1 MNILHLSTNDIG
13 GAGKA
18 AYRLHQ
24 NLLALGLNSE
34 MMVMTR
40 KTRNSDVISFC
51 GEWSFSK
58 IRSNVGKYLLKLR
71 TDPKYYFQNHSISS
85 FKKNTDLYSKLPFKP
100 DIIVAHWISNFVTIE
115 NLYQLSLCTGA
126 PVVWYLM
133 DMAPLT
139 GGCHYAW
146 DCKGYMNQCGK
157 CPALYSDQQYDLSH
171 KNWQKKRDFAQ
182 KMHLIIVSAT
192 GWLTKQAKK
201 ATVFNGKRIEQIMLG
216 VDAEIFKPVPRDVAR
231 KKLKLPLEQKIV
243 FFGAQSQEKRKGM
256 SYLVEALRSLNKQLS
271 TDKERILFVTAGN
284 ISDIESFLINNFQHK
299 HLGFLDGD
307 KMLATVYQA
316 SDVFVCPSIEDSG
329 PMMINESI
337 MCGTPV
343 VSFEMG
349 VALDLVHTGKTGYRA
364 ELQNTVDLAKG
375 IKYVLDLRSN
385 EASNMSKQ
393 CRSIG
398 TQLCHHQ
405 AQAEAFKKLF
415 ESLLNDKQ
423 GKPGLTC
430 D

>member
-1 MNILHLSTNDIG
+1 MNILHLSTNDVG

-18 AYRLHQ
+18 AYRLHR

-40 KTRNSDVISFC
+40 NTRNSDVISFW
-51 GEWSFSK
+51 GRWSFLK
-58 IRSNVGKYLLKLR
+58 FRSDVAKYFLKLR
-71 TDPKYYFQNHSISS
+71 TDPKYYFQNHSSS
-85 FKKNTDLYSKLPFKP
+85 SVKKVTDLYGKLPFRP

-115 NLYQLSLCTGA
+115 NLYQLSLCAGV

-146 DCKGYMNQCGK
+146 DCRGYMNQCGK
-157 CPALYSDQQYDLSH
+157 CPALYSDEQYDLSY
-171 KNWQKKRDFAQ
+171 KNWQKKRDFTQ
-182 KMHLIIVSAT
+182 KMHLIVVSAT
-192 GWLTKQAKK
+192 GWLTRQAKK

-216 VDAEIFKPVPRDVAR
+216 VDAETFKSVPRDVAR
-231 KKLKLPLEQKIV
+231 TKLKLPLEQKIV
-243 FFGAQSQEKRKGM
+243 FFGAQSLKEKRKGTF
-256 SYLVEALRSLNKQLS
+256 YVIEALKSLKKQLG
-271 TDKERILFVTAGN
+271 TDKNRTLIVTAGN
-284 ISDIESFLINNFQHK
+284 ISGIGSFLINNFQHK
-299 HLGFLDGD
+299 HLGFLASDR
-307 KMLATVYQA
+307 MLAKAYQA
-316 SDVFVCPSIEDSG
+316 ADVFVCSSIEDSG

-364 ELQNTVDLAKG
+364 ELQNSVDLAKG
-375 IKYVLDLRSN
+375 IKYVLDLHLN

-398 TQLCHHQ
+398 VQLCHHQ

-415 ESLLNDKQ
+415 ELLGVQLSLANNV
-423 GKPGLTC
+423 GG
-430 D
+430 